1 MPGRNRSSVATRY
14 KGAYKRFGIYW
25 YPSFTQTFGAFNN
38 CDDVVGPFDN
48 APFLMTRADFQGG
61 VIDRPDTGFFSPSFE
76 SYVADVL
83 GNSNEFPHI
92 GVSGAP
98 NDVAAATI
106 GAAATNPS
114 RPYVDIPVNILEL
127 GEISKLWQV
136 QGRTIQREARGLRS
150 LPRGDTD
157 LYANAQANLRYQ
169 YGIRPLVGD
178 LVKLLHFSDQVDRRV
193 RELNRLRSSRGL
205 RRTTGVFSGAACDS
219 MSRVVQSD
227 GIYVVGTF
235 GGTTTQNVRVHCR
248 WLPDGTTD
256 LSAPSSMR
264 ALARRAVLGLTLDQ
278 STLWEAMPWSWLVDW
293 CGNVGEFFKAHRNI
307 VGATLSDVSVMR
319 HTRTEWSWEGW
330 TDGVARITPI
340 TAIRESK
347 QRATSFVAPTA
358 HFPFLNGNQMGIL
371 ASLAITRSR

>member
-38 CDDVVGPFDN
+38 CDDVVGPGDN

-61 VIDRPDTGFFSPSFE
+61 VIDRPDTGYFSPTFE

-98 NDVAAATI
+98 NDVAAATA

-127 GEISKLWQV
+127 GDITRLLQR
-136 QGRTIQREARGLRS
+136 QGQGLARLGRE
-150 LPRGDTD
+150 
-157 LYANAQANLRYQ
+157 NLRYQ
-169 YGIRPLVGD
+169 FGIRPLVGD
-178 LVKLLHFSDQVDRRV
+178 LTKLLYFSDQVERRV
-193 RELNRLRSSRGL
+193 QELTRLRSSHGL
-205 RRTTGVFSGAACDS
+205 RRTTGVFSGAATDS
-219 MSRVVQSD
+219 ISRVIQSD

-248 WLPDGTTD
+248 WLPDDVGA
-256 LSAPSSMR
+256 LSAPGAMR
-264 ALARRAVLGLTLDQ
+264 GLARRAVLGLTLDH
-278 STLWEAMPWSWLVDW
+278 STLWEAMPWSWLIDW
-293 CGNVGEFFKAHRNI
+293 ASTIGTFFRANRNI

-319 HTRTEWSWEGW
+319 HTRTEYSWGGW

-340 TAIRESK
+340 TAVREAK

-358 HFPFLNGNQMGIL
+358 HFPFLSGNQMGIL
-371 ASLAITRSR
+371 ASLAITRS